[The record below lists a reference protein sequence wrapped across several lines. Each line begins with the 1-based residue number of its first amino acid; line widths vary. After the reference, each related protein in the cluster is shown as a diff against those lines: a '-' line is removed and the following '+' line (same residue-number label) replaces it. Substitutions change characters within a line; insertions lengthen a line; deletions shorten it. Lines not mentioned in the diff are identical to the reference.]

1 MRSILRE
8 KSQDY
13 FSILKHDKSHWVAFW
28 EKYCQENAEFMSG
41 YARALDLGK
50 EEVASILKETN
61 RPFLDKI
68 KQKNEQIKHLK
79 QNAAKTLNLYNEE
92 LELSKE
98 DFVIYLIG
106 ALGIQ
111 DTISF
116 KTKDRMICLIDIVS
130 LYKNCKM
137 EELQNI
143 TLFTAKKARKLINE
157 QTQEGF

>member
-8 KSQDY
+8 KSQD
-13 FSILKHDKSHWVAFW
+13 FFCILNHDKSHWLTFW
-28 EKYCQENAEFMSG
+28 KQYCQKNSEFMSG
-41 YARALDLGK
+41 YAQALDLDEGK
-50 EEVASILKETN
+50 VASILKNTH

-79 QNAAKTLNLYNEE
+79 QHAAKALNLCSEE

-106 ALGIQ
+106 ALGIK

-116 KTKDRMICLIDIVS
+116 KANDRIICLIDIVS
-130 LYKNCKM
+130 LYKNGKI
-137 EELQNI
+137 EELKDVA
-143 TLFTAKKARKLINE
+143 LFVAKRARKIINE
-157 QTQEGF
+157 K